1 MQCYHDYLVY
11 LTICWNNLLL
21 NYSNCLLDTINCFG
35 LSADKI
41 ISLLIYLRDYTY
53 GLFIIFKFAFYSTFP
68 PLPLY
73 SLILV
78 CARRGLRAGGTG
90 VEQNSS
96 IIFEF
101 NEAIYNIYELSG
113 IVIWG
118 SNLGSSLNSKKLRK
132 AIREMFVLP
141 HHYVGILVG
150 LLLSDAG
157 INKSLSNRLMRIA
170 FVQSFTVHF
179 YYFMHIY
186 FSLQFIFRSLP
197 NLRIQSRRGKRNV
210 SLSIISMGLPAIHN
224 LCLQF
229 LDDKGNKI
237 VPADIYN
244 LLTPIALANWIILR
258 RGTEKLD
265 IPVYDSA
272 PIVFILKM

>member
-1 MQCYHDYLVY
+1 M
-11 LTICWNNLLL
+11 
-21 NYSNCLLDTINCFG
+21 
-35 LSADKI
+35 
-41 ISLLIYLRDYTY
+41 
-53 GLFIIFKFAFYSTFP
+53 
-68 PLPLY
+68 
-73 SLILV
+73 
-78 CARRGLRAGGTG
+78 
-90 VEQNSS
+90 EQNSS

-186 FSLQFIFRSLP
+186 FSLQFIFRCGAIAAPVDSTQFK
-197 NLRIQSRRGKRNV
+197 NSIEKREKKC
-210 SLSIISMGLPAIHN
+210 I
-224 LCLQF
+224 F
-229 LDDKGNKI
+229 
-237 VPADIYN
+237 IYYKY
-244 LLTPIALANWIILR
+244 
-258 RGTEKLD
+258 GTTCN
-265 IPVYDSA
+265 S
-272 PIVFILKM
+272 